1 MNLKRA
7 IAFGA
12 LSWVL
17 IFFEVSI
24 LMFGL
29 QLETGI
35 AYYIIHYIL
44 AAVLIALTAA
54 LYFKGKKVNKRGFGE
69 GAIVGI
75 IFVITGIV
83 LDAIITVPLFIR
95 DYGFFFDPMML
106 ISYLETI
113 IIAGVVGAVKN
124 NK

>member
-1 MNLKRA
+1 MYLKRA

-29 QLETGI
+29 QLEPG
-35 AYYIIHYIL
+35 AGYYIIHYIL

-54 LYFKGKKVNKRGFGE
+54 LYFKGKRVNKRGFGK

-75 IFVITGIV
+75 VFVIVGII
-83 LDAIITVPLFIR
+83 LDAIITVPLFVK
-95 DYGFFFDPMML
+95 DYSFFFDPMML
-106 ISYLETI
+106 IGYLETI
-113 IIAGVVGAVKN
+113 IIVCVVGAVKR
-124 NK
+124 

>member
-7 IAFGA
+7 IAFGV
-12 LSWVL
+12 LCWVL

-35 AYYIIHYIL
+35 GYYIIHYIL

-54 LYFKGKKVNKRGFGE
+54 LYFGGKNVNKKGFVE
-69 GAIVGI
+69 GVIVGLIFVVVGI
-75 IFVITGIV
+75 I
-83 LDAIITVPLFIR
+83 LDAIITVPLFVK
-95 DYGFFFDPMML
+95 DYSFFLDVMML
-106 ISYLETI
+106 IGYLETI
-113 IIAGVVGAVKN
+113 IVAGIVGAIKR
-124 NK
+124 